1 MSTKGTMTRE
11 QAIQAVGVELVN
23 KLDGV
28 NCEPTGRL
36 QTDGDDSVEFSS
48 SVETSNEEYG
58 RMTLTA
64 YYYQSSEDVEGTED
78 LSNLEWTVAGYEL
91 T

>member
-1 MSTKGTMTRE
+1 MSTKGNLTRE
-11 QAIQAVGVELVN
+11 QAIQAVGSELVN
-23 KLDGV
+23 KLDGI
-28 NCEPTGRL
+28 NCEPTNRL
-36 QTDGDDSVEFSS
+36 QTDGDESVEFSA
-48 SVETSNEEYG
+48 SVETGNEEYG

-64 YYYQSSEDVEGTED
+64 YYYQSPKDLDGVED